1 MTPTTT
7 SQPPIVLDVAGMD
20 CAGCARTI
28 ESGVSQ
34 MPGVQGCEL
43 SFATGRLRVSGDV
56 APATVI
62 ERVRALGYHATVA
75 DAAAPRMAAPG
86 ASVAPNFLAFMWSRL
101 ETRLALVGV
110 VLVLPGVVLHEVLGW
125 DALWIDAL
133 ALLAMTLT
141 IVPIAHNAWRGL
153 TLGREL
159 NINAL
164 MTIAA
169 VGAVIIGA
177 YVEAGLVMVLFALGE
192 ALEGYTSTRARHAI
206 QSLME
211 VVPQTAV
218 RLGTTCGGG
227 GCEERV
233 PVDDLRVGD
242 IIVVRPGERIPIDGA
257 VQAGYSTVNQA
268 PITGESQ
275 LVTKEPGHNVFAGS
289 INGEGSMEVTVTRIA
304 ADSTIARMIQLV
316 AEAQERRAPVQRFV
330 DRFARSYTPAV
341 VALAVLVAVVP
352 PLLFAQP
359 FWNPNPDTFGW
370 LYRGLALLVV
380 ACPCALVIS
389 TPVSLVSALSAAA
402 RNGVLIKGGAFIE
415 VLSRVKA
422 VALDK
427 TGTLTQGR
435 PTVVGIRAVAC
446 PQPCSTAATA
456 APCAACDDVLVL
468 AGAVERRSEHPL
480 ALAIGN
486 AVADRGLDNRL
497 PPAEQV
503 TALVGRGVSGQVAG
517 REVLVGSHRLFDSTA
532 VAHPAAHCTAAA
544 QDAAAGYTPVFVSE
558 GGTYRGTITIADTV
572 RPSSRAAT
580 AQLRALGIPAV
591 VMLTG
596 DQQATAERIGA
607 AVGVSEVRAGL
618 LPAQKVAAVE
628 ALQREHGT
636 VAMVGDGIN
645 DTPALATA
653 DVGIAI
659 GGTHGGTNQAME
671 TADVTLMSDDLRQL
685 PFAISLSRAAMRTVH
700 GNVALSIGIKLVF
713 VLLVLGGWGTMWMA
727 VLADMGT
734 SLLVTLNGM
743 RLLGYHNQTQ
753 GMPDNP

>member
-1 MTPTTT
+1 MTTT
-7 SQPPIVLDVAGMD
+7 APSQPSVVFDVEGMD

-34 MPGVQGCEL
+34 MSGVQACEL
-43 SFATGRLRVSGDV
+43 SFATGRLRVRGDV

-62 ERVRALGYHATVA
+62 ERVRALGYRATVA
-75 DAAAPRMAAPG
+75 DAATPRLSVAAASQAPG
-86 ASVAPNFLAFMWSRL
+86 FLAFMWSRL
-101 ETRLALVGV
+101 ATRLALVGV
-110 VLVLPGVVLHEVLGW
+110 LLVLPGVVLHELLGW

-133 ALLAMTLT
+133 ALLAMALT
-141 IVPIAHNAWRGL
+141 IVPIARNAWRGL

-192 ALEGYTSTRARHAI
+192 ALEGYTSSRARHAI

-218 RLGTTCGGG
+218 RLGTTCCGG

-242 IIVVRPGERIPIDGA
+242 VIIVRPGERIPIDGT
-257 VQAGYSTVNQA
+257 VHAGYSTVNQA

-275 LVTKEPGHNVFAGS
+275 PMPKEPGQAVFAGS
-289 INGEGSMEVTVTRIA
+289 INGEGSIDVTVGRVA
-304 ADSTIARMIQLV
+304 ADSTIARMIELV

-330 DRFARSYTPAV
+330 DRFARFYTPAV
-341 VALAVLVAVVP
+341 VVLAVLVAIVP
-352 PLLFAQP
+352 PVLFAQP
-359 FWNPNPDTFGW
+359 FWNPSPDTFGW

-402 RNGVLIKGGAFIE
+402 RNGVLIKGGAFLE
-415 VLSRVKA
+415 VLSRVQA
-422 VALDK
+422 IAFDK
-427 TGTLTQGR
+427 TGTLTLGR
-435 PTVVGIRAVAC
+435 PTVVAIRTIEC
-446 PQPCSTAATA
+446 PQPCVATSA
-456 APCAACDDVLVL
+456 GAVCSACDDVLVL

-480 ALAIGN
+480 ARAIGN
-486 AVADRGLDNRL
+486 AVADRGLDRRL

-503 TALVGRGVSGQVAG
+503 TALVGHGVRGQVAG
-517 REVLVGSHRLFDSTA
+517 RDVLVGSHRLFDGTS
-532 VAHPAAHCTAAA
+532 VAHPAAHCAAA
-544 QDAAAGYTPVFVSE
+544 EQDATVGYTPVLVSE
-558 GGTYRGTITIADTV
+558 DGTYRGTITIADTV

-580 AQLRALGIPAV
+580 AQLRAMGIPAV

-607 AVGVSEVRAGL
+607 AVGVTDVRAGL
-618 LPAQKVAAVE
+618 LPAQKVAAVV
-628 ALQREHGT
+628 ALQREYGT

-659 GGTHGGTNQAME
+659 GGSHGGTNQAME

-685 PFAISLSRAAMRTVH
+685 PFTIGLSRAAMQTVRV
-700 GNVALSIGIKLVF
+700 NVALSIAIKLVF
-713 VLLVLGGWGTMWMA
+713 MLVVLGGWGTMWMA

-734 SLLVTLNGM
+734 SLLVTLNGT
-743 RLLGYHNQTQ
+743 RLLGYRSKVT
-753 GMPDNP
+753 